1 MTYRILCRAS
11 AGSLRGA
18 LVFGLSLGI
27 ASLGIA
33 ATGIQDV
40 RAQDAAA
47 APAAAA
53 AKPVSPEQAA
63 LEAEVLKAAKQL
75 VDAFNSANLD
85 AIAGVFLPDGELI
98 DDSGTV
104 HLGHDEIKGLMK
116 AFHEAYPGAKTEAQV
131 ESVRTVAG
139 LAMVDGT
146 RAIIDKD
153 GNSGSV
159 LRFSSIW
166 KKTDAGLKLASFR
179 DVAEP
184 IAPTPH
190 EALEGIAWI
199 VGEWVNESE
208 DAKVSM
214 NYRWDDNG
222 NFIVGDI
229 LIKNGEQIVMKSF
242 QRIAWDAHEGKFR
255 SWTFDS
261 DGGFGE
267 GLWIPTP
274 NGLVLQSKAVAPD
287 GSRGTATVKMES
299 ESKDRFKIR
308 GEHRMTEGLEEPDYE
323 YTVVRRP
330 PEAK

>member
-1 MTYRILCRAS
+1 MTYRMFRSGKVVSCRAV
-11 AGSLRGA
+11 
-18 LVFGLSLGI
+18 LVVGLSLGF
-27 ASLGIA
+27 ASSVDPMLGM
-33 ATGIQDV
+33 
-40 RAQDAAA
+40 AQDAAA
-47 APAAAA
+47 TVATAV

-63 LEAEVLKAAKQL
+63 MEAEVIKASKAL
-75 VDAFNSANLD
+75 IDAFNSANVD
-85 AIAGVFLPDGELI
+85 SVAGMFLPDGELI

-104 HLGHDEIKGLMK
+104 HLGHAEIKGLMK

-131 ESVRTVAG
+131 ESIRTVAG

-153 GNSGSV
+153 GKSGSV
-159 LRFSSIW
+159 LRFAAIW
-166 KKTDAGLKLASFR
+166 KKTDAGFKLASFR

-184 IAPTPH
+184 VAPTPH

-199 VGEWVNESE
+199 IGEWINESG
-208 DAKVSM
+208 DSKVSM
-214 NYRWDDNG
+214 NYRWDENG

-242 QRIAWDAHEGKFR
+242 QRIAWDAHEGKYR

-267 GLWIPTP
+267 GLWSATPT
-274 NGLVLQSKAVAPD
+274 GLVLQSKATAPD
-287 GSRGTATVKMES
+287 GLRGTATVKMES
-299 ESKDRFKIR
+299 ESKDRFTIR
-308 GEHRMTEGLEEPDYE
+308 GLHRMTEGNEEPDYE